1 MADFKH
7 ALVLHLTGSGESVVF
22 ALSDEDARELAPKLP
37 ELLSAA
43 RVDSVRLADG
53 SSVAVNFA
61 HVVTAH
67 LDELPPNARVYGVEP
82 RRHGFASS

>member
-1 MADFKH
+1 MADSKH

-43 RVDSVRLADG
+43 RVDTVRLADG
-53 SSVAVNFA
+53 SDVAVNFA

-67 LDELPPNARVYGVEP
+67 LDELPPNSRVYGTEP
-82 RRHGFASS
+82 RRHGFAIS